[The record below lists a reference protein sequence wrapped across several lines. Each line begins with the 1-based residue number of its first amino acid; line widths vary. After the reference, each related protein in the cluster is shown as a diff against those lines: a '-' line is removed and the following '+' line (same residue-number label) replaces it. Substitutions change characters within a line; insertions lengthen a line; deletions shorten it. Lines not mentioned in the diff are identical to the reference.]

1 MSTSHY
7 SRRPEIN
14 NMTSPSRTD
23 DYPEIPPVSPPLPP
37 LPPNTKSHTHSRP
50 ACCDVGSGTM
60 RLPLPLLPLTY
71 NEIWA
76 GAVVLGIFALLL
88 GSLVTLVVYM
98 LLQ

>member
-7 SRRPEIN
+7 SKPAA
-14 NMTSPSRTD
+14 PL
-23 DYPEIPPVSPPLPP
+23 PPPAPLAPPSPPLPS
-37 LPPNTKSHTHSRP
+37 NTKSHTHSRP
-50 ACCDVGSGTM
+50 ACYDVGSGTL

-88 GSLVTLVVYM
+88 GSLVTLVGYM
-98 LLQ
+98 LLR